1 MTVLVASTVAPYKCV
16 EGEDQYWLTHAPAWK
31 ERGHEFFL
39 AAEFYEDGGN
49 RHERSDR
56 DDLLLPL
63 FALLRAVDAEVWT
76 FSIDTNDRE
85 LTSGGRLV
93 RICTGRN
100 LAHEWFNRHPGRWEG
115 VLFVDTDVEPPED
128 APERL
133 LEVDHP
139 LVGFHVP
146 TYCLDGPRVEHSL
159 HPHAAAEHWD
169 LHEYRVGNGL
179 YVAKLDGE
187 RMFPDGADVRE
198 HWNTAGAL
206 LVRDEPARRLRW
218 RYDFSLGQTDDPCFQ
233 ADAVALG
240 YGQTWVRHDVV
251 GLHHPG
257 TIAGL
262 ESRGLDLSL

>member
-1 MTVLVASTVAPYKCV
+1 
-16 EGEDQYWLTHAPAWK
+16 
-31 ERGHEFFL
+31 
-39 AAEFYEDGGN
+39 
-49 RHERSDR
+49 
-56 DDLLLPL
+56 
-63 FALLRAVDAEVWT
+63 
-76 FSIDTNDRE
+76 
-85 LTSGGRLV
+85 V
-93 RICTGRN
+93 RICAGRN

-115 VLFVDTDVEPPED
+115 ILFVDTDVEPPED

-133 LEVDHP
+133 LEVDRP

-146 TYCLDGPRVEHSL
+146 TYCLDGPRVEGG
-159 HPHAAAEHWD
+159 WD
-169 LHEYRVGNGL
+169 EPQWWW
-179 YVAKLDGE
+179 
-187 RMFPDGADVRE
+187 RMGDSGVTMFRSDRPWFPEGADVRE

-251 GLHHPG
+251 GQHHPG